1 MDFSSLTPVDSW
13 GVPISSYVLSFNRG
27 NPLAWGEASFV
38 DLMFGVYKAIAWLSL
53 MLLNVVASFDWLRLF
68 VDLLE
73 RVSDSVTGVL
83 GSAGVLLM
91 ALGVALAAAAVNWMR
106 RNNHRSLYHLAL
118 ALLLMMVATA
128 MVSPVRMAGELL
140 GIGRDVGTQIGTS
153 ATGTPR
159 GATLSQILADKLVRE
174 PTQRWNYSHDLD
186 SLGCGDTWTSSINAA
201 AAHQISVDKV
211 KDAAKACGNYG
222 TYLHAYAMNPDN
234 AVFDGVFAI
243 GCIIVFAFFSGVM
256 WMRMLRTGFATVLH
270 GSAIKPTM
278 YFVPAGASAQNLFVR
293 NGLAAGLGA
302 GTICLDII
310 VYIIGA
316 SFTAAMASITGSGL
330 TASIVTASA
339 MIGIVLGSR
348 QFIKNLRPTAG
359 QVASK
364 VTHSPGPPP
373 MLPPALS
380 SPNLATTLMLASN
393 PAIRALHPA
402 LAPLALAGSTARPRT
417 SNPSLPQRTQSPPD
431 RSDAEPSSAQASRAA
446 ADATAPQPHTA
457 SSQLPPPASLPG
469 PQALPARQNQQPIP
483 AHAVIN
489 AAHAASSSKA
499 ATPRQPTPVPG
510 PRTHH
515 RELLTDHH
523 GRLTHAGRAVAGIRP
538 ARVSPPAAP
547 IPSSPALPS
556 DAADNAARAATDAH
570 RSSPRHERGAP

>member
-1 MDFSSLTPVDSW
+1 MDFTSLTPVDSW

-27 NPLAWGEASFV
+27 NPLAWGEASCV

-73 RVSDSVTGVL
+73 RVSDSITGVF

-91 ALGVALAAAAVNWMR
+91 ALGVAMAVAAVNWMR
-106 RNNHRSLYHLAL
+106 RTNHRSLYHLGL

-128 MVSPVRMAGELL
+128 MVSPTRMAGELL
-140 GIGRDVGTQIGTS
+140 GIGRDVGTQVGTS
-153 ATGTPR
+153 AAGTPR

-186 SLGCGDTWTSSINAA
+186 SLGCGDTWTNYINQA
-201 AAHQISVDKV
+201 AAHQISADKV
-211 KDAAKACGNYG
+211 KDAATACGNYG

-243 GCIIVFAFFSGVM
+243 GCIIVFAFFSGAM
-256 WMRMLRTGFATVLH
+256 WLRMLRTGCATVFH

-278 YFVPAGASAQNLFVR
+278 YFVPAGAAAQNLFVR
-293 NGLAAGLGA
+293 NGLAAGIGA

-316 SFTAAMASITGSGL
+316 SFTAAMATITGSGL
-330 TASIVTASA
+330 TASVITASA

-348 QFIKNLRPTAG
+348 QFIKNLRPTAR

-364 VTHSPGPPP
+364 IAHSQGPPP

-380 SPNLATTLMLASN
+380 SPSLATTLMLASS
-393 PAIRALHPA
+393 PAMRALHPA
-402 LAPLALAGSTARPRT
+402 LAPLALAGSTARGRT
-417 SNPSLPQRTQSPPD
+417 SNPSLPQRTQSSPD

-446 ADATAPQPHTA
+446 ADATAPQQHAA
-457 SSQLPPPASLPG
+457 SRQLPPPAALPD
-469 PQALPARQNQQPIP
+469 PPALPARQTQQPIP

-489 AAHAASSSKA
+489 AASKV
-499 ATPRQPTPVPG
+499 ATPRQPTPVPS
-510 PRTHH
+510 PRAQH
-515 RELLTDHH
+515 RELLTDRH
-523 GRLTHAGRAVAGIRP
+523 GGLTHAGRAVAGIRP
-538 ARVSPPAAP
+538 TRASTQATP
-547 IPSSPALPS
+547 ISSSAALPS
-556 DAADNAARAATDAH
+556 DTADNAARAANDAH
-570 RSSPRHERGAP
+570 RSGPRRDSGAP